1 MDKRGATV
9 LNTSDIYSLLLALPC
24 PPPQTLTGG
33 DLSYCT
39 RREESM
45 ADTEAAGVYHT
56 GGDCLERE
64 GECRLKERDP
74 SGGNIRMFWRS
85 ASEYEN

>member
-1 MDKRGATV
+1 
-9 LNTSDIYSLLLALPC
+9 
-24 PPPQTLTGG
+24 
-33 DLSYCT
+33 
-39 RREESM
+39 M
-45 ADTEAAGVYHT
+45 ADIEAAGVYHT